1 MPRKPLVLTFI
12 FFFVVGA
19 VSAQEAPKKAP
30 VATPAARA
38 EHAAKLA
45 ESGQCPEAL
54 PALQKSLSAA
64 LDNELKRRVGF
75 SGLHCAMVLN
85 QQDKAIDFVQFLN
98 REFPGDPEVL
108 YVSAHAYSD
117 LSIRASQEL
126 IHTAPTSYQV
136 HELNAEALETQ
147 EKWPEA
153 AAEYRKILEHDPRVP
168 GIHYRLARVLLSMSP
183 SSTTPEEIK
192 KEFEQEVEIDPTN
205 AGAEY
210 ALGNMAW
217 QAQQW
222 DESIKHF
229 ARATKLDGNFAD
241 AFFAL
246 GRVLVSAERFSE
258 AVAPLERFV
267 QLVPAEPVGHF
278 QLATAYSRTGHK
290 AEAAKEF
297 ALYRQTNDAVRDAKD
312 KLGKD
317 LTAAPTQQAPAPDA
331 PAPQ

>member
-1 MPRKPLVLTFI
+1 MLCKFLVPAFLSLLA
-12 FFFVVGA
+12 VVGT
-19 VSAQEAPKKAP
+19 SQEPPKKSAAP
-30 VATPAARA
+30 SPAARA

-54 PALQKSLSAA
+54 PLLQKSLSTS
-64 LDNELKRRVGF
+64 LESDLKRRVGF
-75 SGLHCAMVLN
+75 GGLHCAMVMN
-85 QQDKAIDFVQFLN
+85 QSERAVDFVQFLN
-98 REFPGDPEVL
+98 REFPEDPEVL
-108 YVSAHAYSD
+108 YQSAHAYSD

-136 HELNAEALETQ
+136 RELNAEALETQ

-168 GIHYRLARVLLSMSP
+168 GIHYRLARVLLSLP
-183 SSTTPEEIK
+183 PNSTTPEEIK
-192 KEFEQEVEIDPTN
+192 KEFEAEVEIDPSN

-222 DESIKHF
+222 DDSIKHF
-229 ARATKLDGNFAD
+229 TRATQLDSSFAD

-246 GRVLVSAERFSE
+246 GRVLISAERFQE
-258 AVAPLERFV
+258 AIPPLEHFV

-290 AEAAKEF
+290 AEATKEF

-317 LTAAPTQQAPAPDA
+317 LSAAPT
-331 PAPQ
+331 PQ

>member
-1 MPRKPLVLTFI
+1 MPPKLFTAIPVILIGLTAL
-12 FFFVVGA
+12 GA
-19 VSAQEAPKKAP
+19 QDAKKAAP
-30 VATPAARA
+30 SPAVRA
-38 EHAAKLA
+38 ERAAKLA

-54 PALQKSLSAA
+54 PLLQRSLSAA
-64 LDNELKRRVGF
+64 LEDELKRRVAF

-98 REFPGDPEVL
+98 REFPKDPEVL
-108 YVSAHAYSD
+108 YQSAHAYSD

-168 GIHYRLARVLLSMSP
+168 GIHYRLARVLLSMPP

-192 KEFEQEVEIDPTN
+192 KEFEQEVEIDPSN

-210 ALGNMAW
+210 ALGNLAW
-217 QAQQW
+217 QSQQW
-222 DESIKHF
+222 DDSIKHF
-229 ARATKLDGNFAD
+229 TRASKLDGSFAD

-246 GRVLVSAERFSE
+246 GRVLISAERFSE
-258 AVAPLERFV
+258 AIPPLERFV
-267 QLVPAEPVGHF
+267 QLVPGEPVGHF

-290 AEAAKEF
+290 AEATKEF
-297 ALYRQTNDAVRDAKD
+297 ALYRQTTDAVRDAKD

-317 LTAAPTQQAPAPDA
+317 LSAAPT
-331 PAPQ
+331 PQ

>member
-1 MPRKPLVLTFI
+1 MPRKTLAII
-12 FFFVVGA
+12 FFFSFGL
-19 VSAQEAPKKAP
+19 SSIGAQEAQKKALVSP
-30 VATPAARA
+30 GERA

-45 ESGQCPEAL
+45 ETGQCPEAL
-54 PALQKSLSAA
+54 PLLQRSLSASLEA
-64 LDNELKRRVGF
+64 SLKRRVGF
-75 SGLHCAMVLN
+75 SGLHCAMILN

-126 IHTAPTSYQV
+126 IHTAPSSYQV

-168 GIHYRLARVLLSMSP
+168 GIHYRLARALLSMPP

-192 KEFEQEVEIDPTN
+192 KEFEQEVEIDPSN

-210 ALGNMAW
+210 ALGNLAW
-217 QAQQW
+217 QLQQW
-222 DESIKHF
+222 DDSIKHF
-229 ARATKLDGNFAD
+229 TRATKLDSSFAD

-246 GRVLVSAERFSE
+246 GRVLISAERFSE
-258 AVAPLERFV
+258 AIDPLERFV
-267 QLVPAEPVGHF
+267 QLVPGEPVGHF

-290 AEAAKEF
+290 TEAAKEF
-297 ALYRQTNDAVRDAKD
+297 ALYRQTTDAVRDAKD

-317 LTAAPTQQAPAPDA
+317 LTAAPTPR
-331 PAPQ
+331 

>member
-1 MPRKPLVLTFI
+1 MPPKFFTAIPVILIGLTAL
-12 FFFVVGA
+12 GA
-19 VSAQEAPKKAP
+19 QDAPKKAAP
-30 VATPAARA
+30 SPAARA
-38 EHAAKLA
+38 ERAAKLA

-54 PALQKSLSAA
+54 PLLQKSLSVA
-64 LDNELKRRVGF
+64 LEDDLKRRVAF

-98 REFPGDPEVL
+98 REFPKDPEVL
-108 YVSAHAYSD
+108 YQSAHAYSD

-168 GIHYRLARVLLSMSP
+168 GIHYRLARVLLSMPP
-183 SSTTPEEIK
+183 SSTTLEEIK
-192 KEFEQEVEIDPTN
+192 KEFEQEVEIDPSN

-210 ALGNMAW
+210 ALGNLAW
-217 QAQQW
+217 QSQQW
-222 DESIKHF
+222 DDSIKHF
-229 ARATKLDGNFAD
+229 TRASKLDGSFAD

-246 GRVLVSAERFSE
+246 GRVLISAERFSE
-258 AVAPLERFV
+258 AIPPLERFV
-267 QLVPAEPVGHF
+267 QLVPGEPVGHF

-290 AEAAKEF
+290 AEATKEF
-297 ALYRQTNDAVRDAKD
+297 ALYRQTTDAVRDAKD

-317 LTAAPTQQAPAPDA
+317 LSAAPT
-331 PAPQ
+331 PQ